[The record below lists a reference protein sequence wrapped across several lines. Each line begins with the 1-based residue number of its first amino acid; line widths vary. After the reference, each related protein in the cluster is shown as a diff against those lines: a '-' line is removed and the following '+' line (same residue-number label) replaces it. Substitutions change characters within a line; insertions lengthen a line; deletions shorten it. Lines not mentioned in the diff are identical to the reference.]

1 MNNKTACHNSYMK
14 ICTVT
19 SKNTQTF
26 HPLICHTYVSLQIK
40 VYTFSFKDPKN
51 LVSCDVAYLCHTM
64 RVSQDHTYLKNRSP
78 SQVLSSITP
87 LISCIKIA
95 WLVLY
100 WPIWEGVKP
109 FLASL
114 YICSLTSSAVNLS
127 HWYKN
132 HNKRYTKNQHKWYS

>member
-1 MNNKTACHNSYMK
+1 MGWITKQHAITVVWRLALLPPK
-14 ICTVT
+14 IPKHSTPLYAIHM
-19 SKNTQTF
+19 F
-26 HPLICHTYVSLQIK
+26 HYK

-64 RVSQDHTYLKNRSP
+64 WVTQDHTYLKNRSP
-78 SQVLSSITP
+78 NQVLSSITP

-95 WLVLY
+95 RLVLY

-132 HNKRYTKNQHKWYS
+132 HNKRYTLNQHKWYS